1 MKILAPSPAE
11 LTRGRAAT
19 PIAFIRAIVTGYRRR
34 GMDPASALAQA
45 QISAALLD
53 DSAARVTAAQM
64 ELLSGVA
71 MQALDDEA
79 LGWFSRRLPWGS
91 YGMLCRASL
100 TAPTLLNDP
109 AARVTAAQMELLS
122 GVAMQALDDEALG
135 WFSRRLPW
143 GSYGMLC
150 RASLTAPTLEVAL
163 KRWCRHH
170 RLLTEDI
177 VFELTQRGG
186 IAMIRVAEHASL
198 GELREFCLVSTLR
211 YLLGYAC
218 WLVDSR
224 IALTEA
230 AFPFPAP
237 AHADAYAYLFA
248 GPARFAAES
257 ASIAFDA
264 RYLALP
270 VRRDEKALQT
280 MLQRALPLTVLQYRR
295 DRLLVHSVAQ
305 LLTAHPA
312 AAHTAEDVAAQLN
325 TSVRTLHRQLK
336 EEGVSLQRLKNDARR
351 EHAVKLLLQTG
362 KPVKQIAAAVGF
374 DSEKSFA
381 RAFRE
386 WAGVT
391 PSAYR
396 MGAGLAP

>member
-1 MKILAPSPAE
+1 MKILTPSPAE
-11 LTRGRAAT
+11 LTLGRAAT
-19 PIAFIRAIVTGYRRR
+19 PIAFIRAIVTGYRRL
-34 GMDPASALAQA
+34 GMDPAKALAQA
-45 QISAALLD
+45 QIPPALLD
-53 DSAARVTAAQM
+53 DPDARVTAAQM
-64 ELLSGVA
+64 EVMSGAA
-71 MQALDDEA
+71 MQELDDE
-79 LGWFSRRLPWGS
+79 
-91 YGMLCRASL
+91 
-100 TAPTLLNDP
+100 T
-109 AARVTAAQMELLS
+109 
-122 GVAMQALDDEALG
+122 LG

-170 RLLTEDI
+170 RLLTDDI
-177 VFELTQRGG
+177 VLTFNQQRGS
-186 IAMIRVAEHASL
+186 ATIRIVEHTAL

-224 IALTEA
+224 IALAETT
-230 AFPFPAP
+230 FPFPAP
-237 AHADAYAYLFA
+237 RHADAYHYLFP
-248 GPARFAAES
+248 GPVRFDADAAS
-257 ASIAFDA
+257 LSFDA
-264 RYLALP
+264 RYLELP
-270 VRRDEKALQT
+270 VRRDEKALPA
-280 MLQRALPLTVLQYRR
+280 MLKRALPLTVLQYRR

-305 LLTAHPA
+305 ILAADAA

-336 EEGVSLQRLKNDARR
+336 EEGVSLQRLKNEARR
-351 EHAVKLLLQTG
+351 ERAIKLLLQTR
-362 KPVKQIAAAVGF
+362 KPVKQVAAAVGF

-386 WAGVT
+386 WTGVA

-396 MGAGLAP
+396 TGAPAETSQPAPPR

>member
-1 MKILAPSPAE
+1 MKIFAPSTAE

-19 PIAFIRAIVTGYRRR
+19 PIAFIRAIVLGYRRR
-34 GMDPASALAQA
+34 GMDPAGVLAQA
-45 QISAALLD
+45 QITAEQLED
-53 DSAARVTAAQM
+53 PDARVTAAQM
-64 ELLSGVA
+64 ELLSGLA

-100 TAPTLLNDP
+100 TSPTL
-109 AARVTAAQMELLS
+109 
-122 GVAMQALDDEALG
+122 G
-135 WFSRRLPW
+135 
-143 GSYGMLC
+143 
-150 RASLTAPTLEVAL
+150 VAL

-177 VFELTQRGG
+177 VFELIPPRAEQL
-186 IAMIRVAEHASL
+186 AMATIRVAESAAL

-224 IALTEA
+224 IALSDA

-237 AHADAYAYLFA
+237 AHADAYTYLFA
-248 GPARFAAES
+248 GPVRFATDA
-257 ASIAFDA
+257 ASISFDA

-270 VRRDEKALQT
+270 VRRDEKALQA
-280 MLQRALPLTVLQYRR
+280 MLQRALPLTVLQYHR
-295 DRLLVHSVAQ
+295 DRLLVHSVVQ
-305 LLTAHPA
+305 ILNGDPG
-312 AAHTAEDVAAQLN
+312 AAHTAADVSARLN
-325 TSVRTLHRQLK
+325 LSVRTLHRQLK
-336 EEGVSLQRLKNDARR
+336 EEGVSLLRLKNDARR
-351 EHAVKLLLQTG
+351 ARAITLLLQTK
-362 KPVKQIAAAVGF
+362 KPVKQIASAVGF

-386 WAGVT
+386 WTGAT

-396 MGAGLAP
+396 AGETIR

>member
-1 MKILAPSPAE
+1 MKILTPSPAE
-11 LTRGRAAT
+11 LTLGRAAT
-19 PIAFIRAIVTGYRRR
+19 PIAFIRAIVTGYRRL
-34 GMDPASALAQA
+34 GMDPAKALAQA
-45 QISAALLD
+45 QIPPALLD
-53 DSAARVTAAQM
+53 DPDARVTAAQM
-64 ELLSGVA
+64 EVMSGAA
-71 MQALDDEA
+71 MQELDDE
-79 LGWFSRRLPWGS
+79 
-91 YGMLCRASL
+91 
-100 TAPTLLNDP
+100 T
-109 AARVTAAQMELLS
+109 
-122 GVAMQALDDEALG
+122 LG

-170 RLLTEDI
+170 RLLTDDI
-177 VFELTQRGG
+177 VLTFNQQRGS
-186 IAMIRVAEHASL
+186 ATIRIVEHTAL

-224 IALTEA
+224 IALAETT
-230 AFPFPAP
+230 FPFPAP
-237 AHADAYAYLFA
+237 RHADAYHYLFP
-248 GPARFAAES
+248 GPVRFDADAAS
-257 ASIAFDA
+257 LSFDA
-264 RYLALP
+264 RYLELP
-270 VRRDEKALQT
+270 VRRDEKALQA

-305 LLTAHPA
+305 ILVADAA

-336 EEGVSLQRLKNDARR
+336 EEGVSLQRLKNEARR
-351 EHAVKLLLQTG
+351 ERAIKLLLQTR
-362 KPVKQIAAAVGF
+362 KPVKQVAAAVGF

-386 WAGVT
+386 WTGVA

-396 MGAGLAP
+396 TGAPAKTSQPAPPR

>member
-1 MKILAPSPAE
+1 MKIFAPSTAE

-19 PIAFIRAIVTGYRRR
+19 PIAFIRAIVLGYRRR
-34 GMDPASALAQA
+34 GMDPAGVLAQA
-45 QISAALLD
+45 QITAEQLED
-53 DSAARVTAAQM
+53 PDARVTAAQM
-64 ELLSGVA
+64 ELLSGLA

-100 TAPTLLNDP
+100 TSPTL
-109 AARVTAAQMELLS
+109 
-122 GVAMQALDDEALG
+122 G
-135 WFSRRLPW
+135 
-143 GSYGMLC
+143 
-150 RASLTAPTLEVAL
+150 VAL

-177 VFELTQRGG
+177 VFELIPPRAEQR
-186 IAMIRVAEHASL
+186 AMATIRVAESAAL

-224 IALTEA
+224 IALSDA
-230 AFPFPAP
+230 AFPFPSP
-237 AHADAYAYLFA
+237 AHADAYTYLFA
-248 GPARFAAES
+248 GPVRFAADA
-257 ASIAFDA
+257 ASISFDA

-270 VRRDEKALQT
+270 VRRDEKALQA
-280 MLQRALPLTVLQYRR
+280 MLQRALPLTVLQYHR
-295 DRLLVHSVAQ
+295 DRLLVHSVVQ
-305 LLTAHPA
+305 ILNGDPG
-312 AAHTAEDVAAQLN
+312 AAHTAADVSARLN
-325 TSVRTLHRQLK
+325 LSVRTLHRQLK
-336 EEGVSLQRLKNDARR
+336 EEGVSLLRLKNDARR
-351 EHAVKLLLQTG
+351 ARAITLLLQTK
-362 KPVKQIAAAVGF
+362 KPVKQIASAVGF

-386 WAGVT
+386 WTGAT

-396 MGAGLAP
+396 AGETIR

>member
-1 MKILAPSPAE
+1 MKILTPSPAE
-11 LTRGRAAT
+11 LTLGRAAT
-19 PIAFIRAIVTGYRRR
+19 PIAFIRAIVTGYRRL
-34 GMDPASALAQA
+34 GMDPAKALAQA
-45 QISAALLD
+45 QIPPALLD
-53 DSAARVTAAQM
+53 DPDARVTAAQM
-64 ELLSGVA
+64 EVMSGAA
-71 MQALDDEA
+71 MQELDDE
-79 LGWFSRRLPWGS
+79 
-91 YGMLCRASL
+91 
-100 TAPTLLNDP
+100 T
-109 AARVTAAQMELLS
+109 
-122 GVAMQALDDEALG
+122 LG

-170 RLLTEDI
+170 RLLTDDI
-177 VFELTQRGG
+177 VLTFNQQRGS
-186 IAMIRVAEHASL
+186 ATIRIVEHTAL

-224 IALTEA
+224 IALAETT
-230 AFPFPAP
+230 FPFPAP
-237 AHADAYAYLFA
+237 RHADAYHYLFP
-248 GPARFAAES
+248 GPVRFDADAAS
-257 ASIAFDA
+257 LSFDA
-264 RYLALP
+264 RYLELP
-270 VRRDEKALQT
+270 VRRDEKALQA

-305 LLTAHPA
+305 ILA
-312 AAHTAEDVAAQLN
+312 ADAAVAHTAEDVAAQLN

-336 EEGVSLQRLKNDARR
+336 EEGVSLQRLKNEARR
-351 EHAVKLLLQTG
+351 ERAIKMLLQTR
-362 KPVKQIAAAVGF
+362 KPVKQVAAAVGF

-386 WAGVT
+386 WTGVA

-396 MGAGLAP
+396 TGAPAETSHPAPPR

>member
-1 MKILAPSPAE
+1 
-11 LTRGRAAT
+11 
-19 PIAFIRAIVTGYRRR
+19 
-34 GMDPASALAQA
+34 
-45 QISAALLD
+45 
-53 DSAARVTAAQM
+53 M
-64 ELLSGVA
+64 EAMSGVA
-71 MQALDDEA
+71 MQELDDEA

-100 TAPTLLNDP
+100 T
-109 AARVTAAQMELLS
+109 S
-122 GVAMQALDDEALG
+122 
-135 WFSRRLPW
+135 
-143 GSYGMLC
+143 
-150 RASLTAPTLEVAL
+150 PTLEVAL

-177 VFELTQRGG
+177 VLEFSQPRAHHRGS
-186 IAMIRVAEHASL
+186 ATIRVAENTAL

-248 GPARFAAES
+248 GPVR
-257 ASIAFDA
+257 FDA
-264 RYLALP
+264 DAAAIGFDAGYLALP
-270 VRRDEKALQT
+270 VRRDEKALQA

-295 DRLLVHSVAQ
+295 DRLLVHSVSQ
-305 LLTAHPA
+305 LLAANPA
-312 AAHTAEDVAAQLN
+312 AAHTAEDVAARLN
-325 TSVRTLHRQLK
+325 ISVRTLHRQLK
-336 EEGVSLQRLKNDARR
+336 DEGVSLQRLKNDARR
-351 EHAVKLLLQTG
+351 ERAIRLLLQTK
-362 KPVKQIAAAVGF
+362 KPIKQVAAAVGF

-386 WAGVT
+386 WTGVA

-396 MGAGLAP
+396 ASTEPAPMNANKQV

>member
-1 MKILAPSPAE
+1 MKILTPSPAE
-11 LTRGRAAT
+11 LTLGRAAT
-19 PIAFIRAIVTGYRRR
+19 PIAFIRAIVTGYRRL
-34 GMDPASALAQA
+34 GMDPAKALAQA
-45 QISAALLD
+45 QIPPALLD
-53 DSAARVTAAQM
+53 DPDARVTAAQM
-64 ELLSGVA
+64 EVMSGAA
-71 MQALDDEA
+71 MQELDDE
-79 LGWFSRRLPWGS
+79 
-91 YGMLCRASL
+91 
-100 TAPTLLNDP
+100 T
-109 AARVTAAQMELLS
+109 
-122 GVAMQALDDEALG
+122 LG

-170 RLLTEDI
+170 RLLTDDI
-177 VFELTQRGG
+177 VLTFNQQRGS
-186 IAMIRVAEHASL
+186 ATIRIVEHTAL

-224 IALTEA
+224 IALAETT
-230 AFPFPAP
+230 FPFPAP
-237 AHADAYAYLFA
+237 RHADAYHYLFP
-248 GPARFAAES
+248 GPVRFDADAAS
-257 ASIAFDA
+257 LSFDA
-264 RYLALP
+264 RYLELP
-270 VRRDEKALQT
+270 VRRDEKALQA

-305 LLTAHPA
+305 ILATDPA

-336 EEGVSLQRLKNDARR
+336 EEGVSLQRLKNEARR
-351 EHAVKLLLQTG
+351 ERAIKLLLQTR
-362 KPVKQIAAAVGF
+362 KPVKQVAAAVGF

-386 WAGVT
+386 WTGVA

-396 MGAGLAP
+396 TGAPAETSHPAPPR

>member
-1 MKILAPSPAE
+1 MKILAPQAAE

-19 PIAFIRAIVTGYRRR
+19 PIAFIRAIVLGYRRR

-45 QISAALLD
+45 QIPPTLLD
-53 DSAARVTAAQM
+53 DAGARVTAAQM
-64 ELLSGVA
+64 EVMSGTA
-71 MQALDDEA
+71 MQELDDEA

-100 TAPTLLNDP
+100 T
-109 AARVTAAQMELLS
+109 S
-122 GVAMQALDDEALG
+122 
-135 WFSRRLPW
+135 
-143 GSYGMLC
+143 
-150 RASLTAPTLEVAL
+150 PTLEVAL

-170 RLLTEDI
+170 RLLTEDL
-177 VFELTQRGG
+177 VFELIPPRSGQRGSATIR
-186 IAMIRVAEHASL
+186 IAENIAL

-230 AFPFPAP
+230 TFPFPAP
-237 AHADAYAYLFA
+237 SHAEAYAYLFA
-248 GPARFAAES
+248 GPARFSADT
-257 ASIAFDA
+257 ASISFDA
-264 RYLALP
+264 RYLELP
-270 VRRDEKALQT
+270 VRRDEHALQT

-295 DRLLVHSVAQ
+295 DRLLVHSVGQ
-305 LLTAHPA
+305 LLAANPA

-325 TSVRTLHRQLK
+325 LSVRTLHRQLK
-336 EEGVSLQRLKNDARR
+336 EEGVSLQRLKNEARR
-351 EHAVKLLLQTG
+351 ERAIKLLLQTAR
-362 KPVKQIAAAVGF
+362 PVKQIAAAVGF

-386 WAGVT
+386 WTGTAPSVFREGMRSSEPRPAGMR
-391 PSAYR
+391 S
-396 MGAGLAP
+396 GS

>member
-1 MKILAPSPAE
+1 MKILTPSPAE

-19 PIAFIRAIVTGYRRR
+19 PIAFIRAIVLGYRRR
-34 GMDPASALAQA
+34 GMDPASALQRA
-45 QISAALLD
+45 QIPPERLD
-53 DSAARVTAAQM
+53 DPDARVTAAQM
-64 ELLSGVA
+64 EAMSGLA

-100 TAPTLLNDP
+100 
-109 AARVTAAQMELLS
+109 S
-122 GVAMQALDDEALG
+122 
-135 WFSRRLPW
+135 S
-143 GSYGMLC
+143 
-150 RASLTAPTLEVAL
+150 PTLEVAL

-170 RLLTEDI
+170 RLLTDDI
-177 VFELTQRGG
+177 VFELIPPRSPQRGS
-186 IAMIRVAEHASL
+186 ATIRVTEHAAL

-224 IALTEA
+224 IALSEA

-248 GPARFAAES
+248 GPVRFGADA
-257 ASIAFDA
+257 ASIRFDA

-270 VRRDEKALQT
+270 VRRDEKALQA

-305 LLTAHPA
+305 LLAASPA

-336 EEGVSLQRLKNDARR
+336 DEGVSLQQLKNAARR
-351 EHAVKLLLQTG
+351 EHAMKLLLQTC

-386 WAGVT
+386 WTGVA

-396 MGAGLAP
+396 TRAEQPPGQPHVSPEA

>member
-11 LTRGRAAT
+11 LTRGRSAT
-19 PIAFIRAIVTGYRRR
+19 PIAFIRAIALGYRLR

-45 QISAALLD
+45 QIPPESLD
-53 DSAARVTAAQM
+53 
-64 ELLSGVA
+64 
-71 MQALDDEA
+71 
-79 LGWFSRRLPWGS
+79 
-91 YGMLCRASL
+91 
-100 TAPTLLNDP
+100 DP

-122 GVAMQALDDEALG
+122 GLAMQELDDEALG

-177 VFELTQRGG
+177 VFELAQRGG
-186 IAMIRVAEHASL
+186 TATIHVAEHAAL

-224 IALTEA
+224 IALGEA

-257 ASIAFDA
+257 VNIAFDA

-305 LLTAHPA
+305 LLAAHPA
-312 AAHTAEDVAAQLN
+312 AAHTAEDVAAQL
-325 TSVRTLHRQLK
+325 
-336 EEGVSLQRLKNDARR
+336 
-351 EHAVKLLLQTG
+351 
-362 KPVKQIAAAVGF
+362 
-374 DSEKSFA
+374 
-381 RAFRE
+381 
-386 WAGVT
+386 
-391 PSAYR
+391 
-396 MGAGLAP
+396 

>member
-1 MKILAPSPAE
+1 MKILTPSPAE
-11 LTRGRAAT
+11 LTLGSAAT
-19 PIAFIRAIVTGYRRR
+19 PIAFIRAIVTGYRCR

-45 QISAALLD
+45 QIPPALLD
-53 DSAARVTAAQM
+53 EADARVTAAQM
-64 ELLSGVA
+64 EVMSGVA
-71 MQALDDEA
+71 MQELDDE
-79 LGWFSRRLPWGS
+79 
-91 YGMLCRASL
+91 
-100 TAPTLLNDP
+100 T
-109 AARVTAAQMELLS
+109 
-122 GVAMQALDDEALG
+122 LG

-177 VFELTQRGG
+177 VLAFSQQRGTAA
-186 IAMIRVAEHASL
+186 IHITEHTPL

-224 IALTEA
+224 IALAGTTL
-230 AFPFPAP
+230 PFPAP
-237 AHADAYAYLFA
+237 AHAEAYRYLFPGPVCFEAAAA
-248 GPARFAAES
+248 GL
-257 ASIAFDA
+257 AFDA
-264 RYLALP
+264 RYLELP
-270 VRRDEKALQT
+270 VRRDEKALQA
-280 MLQRALPLTVLQYRR
+280 MLQHALPLTVLQYRR

-305 LLTAHPA
+305 LLAADPA

-336 EEGVSLQRLKNDARR
+336 EEGVSLQRLKNEARR
-351 EHAVKLLLQTG
+351 ERAIRLLLQTS

-386 WAGVT
+386 WTGEAPSGFRMSRAG
-391 PSAYR
+391 P
-396 MGAGLAP
+396 

>member
-1 MKILAPSPAE
+1 
-11 LTRGRAAT
+11 
-19 PIAFIRAIVTGYRRR
+19 
-34 GMDPASALAQA
+34 
-45 QISAALLD
+45 
-53 DSAARVTAAQM
+53 M
-64 ELLSGVA
+64 EVMSGVA
-71 MQALDDEA
+71 MQELDDET

-100 TAPTLLNDP
+100 T
-109 AARVTAAQMELLS
+109 S
-122 GVAMQALDDEALG
+122 
-135 WFSRRLPW
+135 
-143 GSYGMLC
+143 
-150 RASLTAPTLEVAL
+150 PTLEVAL

-177 VFELTQRGG
+177 VLDFSQPRGS
-186 IAMIRVAEHASL
+186 ATIRIVEHTGL

-224 IALTEA
+224 IALAETT
-230 AFPFPAP
+230 FPFPAP
-237 AHADAYAYLFA
+237 HHADAYHYLFP
-248 GPARFAAES
+248 GPVRFDADT
-257 ASIAFDA
+257 ASLSFDA
-264 RYLALP
+264 RYLELP

-305 LLTAHPA
+305 ILATDPA

-336 EEGVSLQRLKNDARR
+336 EEGVSLQRLKNEARR
-351 EHAVKLLLQTG
+351 ERAIKLLLQTR

-386 WAGVT
+386 WTGVA

-396 MGAGLAP
+396 TGARPAP

>member
-1 MKILAPSPAE
+1 MKILTPSPTE
-11 LTRGRAAT
+11 LTIGRAAT
-19 PIAFIRAIVTGYRRR
+19 PIAFIRAIVTGYRRL
-34 GMDPASALAQA
+34 GMDPANALAQA
-45 QISAALLD
+45 QIPPALLETPD
-53 DSAARVTAAQM
+53 ARVTAAQM
-64 ELLSGVA
+64 EVMSGVA
-71 MQALDDEA
+71 MQELDDET

-100 TAPTLLNDP
+100 T
-109 AARVTAAQMELLS
+109 S
-122 GVAMQALDDEALG
+122 
-135 WFSRRLPW
+135 
-143 GSYGMLC
+143 
-150 RASLTAPTLEVAL
+150 PTLEVAL

-177 VFELTQRGG
+177 VLDFSQPRGS
-186 IAMIRVAEHASL
+186 ATIRIVEHTGL

-224 IALTEA
+224 IALAETT
-230 AFPFPAP
+230 FPFPAP
-237 AHADAYAYLFA
+237 HHADAYHYLFP
-248 GPARFAAES
+248 GPVRFDADT
-257 ASIAFDA
+257 ASLSFDA
-264 RYLALP
+264 RYLELP

-305 LLTAHPA
+305 ILATDPA

-336 EEGVSLQRLKNDARR
+336 EEGVSLQRLKNEARR
-351 EHAVKLLLQTG
+351 ERAIKLLLQTR

-386 WAGVT
+386 WTGVA
-391 PSAYR
+391 PSVYR
-396 MGAGLAP
+396 IGAGPAP

>member
-1 MKILAPSPAE
+1 MKILTPSPAE
-11 LTRGRAAT
+11 LTLGRAAT
-19 PIAFIRAIVTGYRRR
+19 PIAFIRAIVTGYRRL
-34 GMDPASALAQA
+34 GMDPAKALVQA
-45 QISAALLD
+45 QIPPALLD
-53 DSAARVTAAQM
+53 DPDARVTAAQM
-64 ELLSGVA
+64 EVMSGAA
-71 MQALDDEA
+71 MQELDDE
-79 LGWFSRRLPWGS
+79 
-91 YGMLCRASL
+91 
-100 TAPTLLNDP
+100 T
-109 AARVTAAQMELLS
+109 
-122 GVAMQALDDEALG
+122 LG

-170 RLLTEDI
+170 RLLTDDI
-177 VFELTQRGG
+177 VLAFNQQRGS
-186 IAMIRVAEHASL
+186 ATIRIVEHTAL

-224 IALTEA
+224 IALAETT
-230 AFPFPAP
+230 FPFPAP
-237 AHADAYAYLFA
+237 RHADAYHYLFP
-248 GPARFAAES
+248 GPVRFDADAAS
-257 ASIAFDA
+257 LSFDA
-264 RYLALP
+264 RYLELP
-270 VRRDEKALQT
+270 VRRDEKALQA

-305 LLTAHPA
+305 ILAADAA

-336 EEGVSLQRLKNDARR
+336 EEGVSLQRLKNEARR
-351 EHAVKLLLQTG
+351 ERAIKLLLQTR
-362 KPVKQIAAAVGF
+362 KPVKQVAAAVGF

-386 WAGVT
+386 WTGVA

-396 MGAGLAP
+396 TGAPAETSQPAPPR